1 MSMYT
6 IKVTLHPKNDKQHQD
21 VWRILHVP
29 KNSNLGK
36 LMQAIDISF
45 DWSAIHLSWFITSDN
60 KVIPDFEND
69 QDFDVLYKMP
79 IVENINKFPF
89 EYEYSIYDDLR
100 DGWMHTIEIME
111 TSNDNVGENCIV
123 CVDGHGLTPP
133 FLQEDNYNYYPPNN
147 KDDLETEDM
156 VYIANIVDLETIN
169 KKLKESRKPYTLK
182 SNST

>member
-1 MSMYT
+1 MNAIT

-69 QDFDVLYKMP
+69 QDFDVLYTMP
-79 IVENINKFPF
+79 ISEHIL

-111 TSNDNVGENCIV
+111 TSSSEKDYIV
-123 CVDGHGLTPP
+123 CVDGRGLTPP
-133 FLQEDNYNYYPPNN
+133 FLQEDNYNYHPSNN
-147 KDDLETEDM
+147 EANNEAEDK
-156 VYIANIVDLETIN
+156 VYIANIVDLEDIN
-169 KKLKESRKPYTLK
+169 KKLQEPRKPYTLK
-182 SNST
+182 RY